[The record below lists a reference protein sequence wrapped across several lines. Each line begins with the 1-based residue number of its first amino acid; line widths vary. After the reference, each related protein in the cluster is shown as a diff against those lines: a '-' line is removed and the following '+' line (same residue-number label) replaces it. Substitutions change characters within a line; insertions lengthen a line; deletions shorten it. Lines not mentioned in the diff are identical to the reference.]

1 MALISLLLQPEANLP
16 DVLILDEPELGLHP
30 YAINII
36 GGLIESISHHIQV
49 ILATQS
55 TLLIDGFE
63 PKDIIVVERRNRQ
76 SYFDRLDDSN
86 LQDWLNEYSLS
97 ELWNKNVIGG
107 RPRR

>member
-1 MALISLLLQPEANLP
+1 
-16 DVLILDEPELGLHP
+16 LHP

-36 GGLIESISHHIQV
+36 DGLINSISHNIQV

-55 TLLIDGFE
+55 SLLIDCFD

-76 SYFDRLDDSN
+76 SYFSRLDDSN
-86 LQDWLNEYSLS
+86 RQEWLDEYSLS
-97 ELWNKNVIGG
+97 ELWNKNIIGG